1 MLEMDQV
8 RREAHGVKLTL
19 SVFLLKILISLDS
32 IPAYLP
38 TQKKQMEH
46 LILPSSP

>member
-19 SVFLLKILISLDS
+19 SVFLIKIVISLDS

-38 TQKKQMEH
+38 TRKQQIKH